1 MSFKMLGSDVTTMT
15 AEGGSI
21 TGVPVSAGC
30 QALET
35 VHIPLLLS
43 FRAPMQLNLICNHRL
58 LWLLAVLLSVSEM
71 LRVALASLQSARL
84 GNELLKVCKKN
95 DWQEA
100 ITLLEKGGHVNTRN
114 EVASPLHCAAALFG
128 NLKVTKLLIEKGEF
142 TSYLNY
148 MTSHQNTLE

>member
-1 MSFKMLGSDVTTMT
+1 
-15 AEGGSI
+15 
-21 TGVPVSAGC
+21 
-30 QALET
+30 
-35 VHIPLLLS
+35 
-43 FRAPMQLNLICNHRL
+43 MQLNLICNHRL
-58 LWLLAVLLSVSEM
+58 LWLLAVLLSVSEV

-84 GNELLKVCKKN
+84 GNELLKACKKD

-100 ITLLEKGGHVNTRN
+100 ITLVEKGGHVNTRN
-114 EVASPLHCAAALFG
+114 EVGNPLHCAAALFG